1 MEILQFFI
9 KIGITSHQWVLIKE
23 FIWLIIINNEK
34 NSLTF
39 LSFTWLFLP
48 IFKFRDQQWPRKMQ
62 KKTVLFFKFYC
73 AIKDFIYILYI
84 DNINLSIILI
94 QYF

>member
-1 MEILQFFI
+1 MFQTLSLKYYCGNYYMEILQFFI

-39 LSFTWLFLP
+39 LSFT
-48 IFKFRDQQWPRKMQ
+48 
-62 KKTVLFFKFYC
+62 
-73 AIKDFIYILYI
+73 
-84 DNINLSIILI
+84 
-94 QYF
+94 